1 MADKNTRVSPRKGD
15 WTVADRDTD
24 VLDGKSG
31 LLLTAAKRAYSV
43 DLDLRRAGSDRP
55 ESIIVDRAWIQS
67 WLTSTAR
74 QDRAVFQLT
83 TERKELEVVLPAD
96 VAAAQVDV
104 MVDGRLVEPRLLD
117 DNRLSIPLVGG
128 ERSSFV
134 VELRYHFMDGR
145 PPRGAVRMDFPRLNP
160 EAWMR
165 RMYWQV
171 ILPANEHLI
180 ANPAGFT
187 GEFVWQWDGWFWG
200 RSPVLDQSQ
209 LESWTGATARD
220 ALPDH
225 ANIYLF
231 SGLGKIEQAEIGTA
245 GRTWIVLWASGA
257 ALVVG
262 LLLIYIPVSRHPATL
277 LAMGMALL
285 AAGLIAPEPTLLL
298 AQAACL
304 GLALTLLA
312 GLLERGVARRRQR
325 SAHKELSHSRVE
337 LGSTHT
343 GRKHQPVASPV
354 STETIQPVPPSPGC
368 IEP

>member
-1 MADKNTRVSPRKGD
+1 M
-15 WTVADRDTD
+15 
-24 VLDGKSG
+24 
-31 LLLTAAKRAYSV
+31 LLTAAKRAYSV

-67 WLTSTAR
+67 WLTPTAR

-96 VAAAQVDV
+96 VAAAQVEV
-104 MVDGRLVEPRLLD
+104 IVGGRLVEPRLLD
-117 DNRLSIPLVGG
+117 DNRLAVPLVGG

-134 VELRYHFMDGR
+134 VELRYQFMEGR
-145 PPRGAVRMDFPRLNP
+145 PPRGAVSMDFPRLNP

-180 ANPAGFT
+180 AAPARFS
-187 GEFVWQWDGWFWG
+187 GEFVWRWDGWLWG
-200 RSPVLDQSQ
+200 RSPVLDQPQ
-209 LESWTGATARD
+209 LEAWTGATARD

-245 GRTWIVLWASGA
+245 GRTWIVLLASGA

-285 AAGLIAPEPTLLL
+285 AVGLIAPESTLLL